1 MMEWKWGMPR
11 LWCRRSFGEERER
24 EKKVDSRERERER
37 KRERG
42 VSRRRAEDMSCG
54 IKAKPCEIARK
65 PRSFNK
71 PGPAAVVRGGSWW
84 ILILIWNKSSLFRGS
99 VNATRNATRRP
110 GYETVGW
117 KGKGGGEKKSRRHCA
132 RLETIS
138 CPDILVARWKRN
150 QRAKRAH
157 DFVSRKYEPSV
168 SEVSNFLG
176 EYFTEETEA
185 WMHVSSIVN
194 LSTDIPLQ
202 NQSILATLSSGTF
215 VKTSFRSSHID
226 LQKNSLVNND
236 WRWDA

>member
-1 MMEWKWGMPR
+1 MLGLGR
-11 LWCRRSFGEERER
+11 LGGPQRLICRRIFQNVGMIARWWNGNEECRGCGADEASGRSVSERKKSIRE
-24 EKKVDSRERERER
+24 RERERER

-117 KGKGGGEKKSRRHCA
+117 KGKGGEKK
-132 RLETIS
+132 IS
-138 CPDILVARWKRN
+138 SPLCPIGNDIL
-150 QRAKRAH
+150 
-157 DFVSRKYEPSV
+157 
-168 SEVSNFLG
+168 SE
-176 EYFTEETEA
+176 Y
-185 WMHVSSIVN
+185 
-194 LSTDIPLQ
+194 P
-202 NQSILATLSSGTF
+202 
-215 VKTSFRSSHID
+215 RSSLKKKPTSETSARFCFAKIWTECQRG
-226 LQKNSLVNND
+226 LQFPRRVFHRGNGSV
-236 WRWDA
+236 DARFIYS